1 MNKDKILGRSPAAT
15 DDSQTIEY
23 DINAAEDS
31 EATEDSE
38 TTEETEST
46 GLSPEELEKILAPID
61 GLRDDGITLLES
73 NDIAGGLDKLN
84 TALEQ
89 YITVAQTNGVSDDLA
104 THMNDGYV
112 AYVDATISQ
121 VNILYEQ
128 PVSAGLYEQMSD
140 VLSSATTLSARM
152 QEVGF
157 DVDAS
162 SIEDVWADLPA
173 NYKERYII
181 AINELT
187 EAESWSRST
196 AWSIMED
203 VPELGLYDESDLDD
217 PLRLRYAY
225 SLAMYTRKMNDAD
238 LASGSITPREAGMKI
253 LDSIEEMDYN
263 PIMILDA
270 ANYFKQAGE
279 NYTAD
284 VLFALYD
291 DLNSR
296 IEYYQGLRLPKD
308 IPWEKFW
315 YFNDFG
321 AYSVDD
327 VNGVSQECRQA
338 IRDYAIEILSSL

>member
-1 MNKDKILGRSPAAT
+1 MGIFDAGTPAAL
-15 DDSQTIEY
+15 DDSEKIYY
-23 DINAAEDS
+23 DINA
-31 EATEDSE
+31 TESTDTAGSE
-38 TTEETEST
+38 TAEETESEDT

-61 GLRDDGITLLES
+61 GLRDDGIALIGS
-73 NDIAGGLDKLN
+73 NDISGGLGKLN

-89 YITVAQTNGVSDDLA
+89 YISVAQTNEVNDELA
-104 THMNDGYV
+104 THINDAYT
-112 AYVDATISQ
+112 AYVEATISQ

-128 PVSAGLYEQMSD
+128 PVSAGLYEQMSSI
-140 VLSSATTLSARM
+140 LSSATDLSAKM
-152 QEVGF
+152 SDVGL
-157 DVDAS
+157 DVDSS
-162 SIEDVWADLPA
+162 SIEEIWADLPS
-173 NYKERYII
+173 NYKERYIL
-181 AINELT
+181 AINDLT

-203 VPELGLYDESDLDD
+203 VPGLGLYDESDLDD

-225 SLAMYTRKMNDAD
+225 SLAMYTRKANAAD
-238 LASGSITPREAGMKI
+238 IESGNLSPRDAGMKI

-263 PIMILDA
+263 PVLILDA
-270 ANYFKQAGE
+270 ADYFKQAGE